1 MLKNLKFAFYFIKNQ
16 NNIVYKKLVF
26 KQLSRFL
33 ALLICI
39 AMVNACKE
47 ETSEIMTISRDN
59 LSIEEGK
66 EVEII
71 YSDSAQ
77 VKVKVT
83 APLMFYYTD
92 LSNPRQ
98 EFPKGVRTFFY
109 DPFQIQQGVLTGKYA
124 IRDERNKKVIIRD
137 SVVWESITDGKL
149 ETSELIWDETTNIIR
164 SSKMTK
170 ITRQNETI
178 WGFNFETNDKL
189 TQWKLLSPK
198 GNLKVDE
205 LQQQFK

>member
-1 MLKNLKFAFYFIKNQ
+1 
-16 NNIVYKKLVF
+16 VCKKLIAN
-26 KQLSRFL
+26 QTPR
-33 ALLICI
+33 LLIVFLGL
-39 AMVNACKE
+39 AMTSACKE
-47 ETSEIMTISRDN
+47 ERSEIMTISRDN

-83 APLMFYYTD
+83 APVMFYHTD
-92 LSNPRQ
+92 ISNPRQ

-109 DPFQIQQGVLTGKYA
+109 DPFQVQQSVLTGKYA
-124 IRDERNKKVIIRD
+124 IRDERNKRVVVRD

-149 ETSELIWDETTNIIR
+149 ETSELIWDEATNIIR

-170 ITRQNETI
+170 ITRQKETI

-198 GNLKVDE
+198 GTLKVDE

>member
-1 MLKNLKFAFYFIKNQ
+1 MIKILKIKH
-16 NNIVYKKLVF
+16 LC
-26 KQLSRFL
+26 QLMTFSL
-33 ALLICI
+33 ALFLG
-39 AMVNACKE
+39 ACKQE
-47 ETSEIMTISRDN
+47 ASETVTVSRDN
-59 LSIEEGK
+59 LNIEEGK

-71 YSDSAQ
+71 YSDSAL
-77 VKVKVT
+77 VKVKIT
-83 APLMFYYTD
+83 APIMFYHTD

-109 DPFQIQQGVLTGKYA
+109 DPFQIQQSVLTGKYA
-124 IRDERNKKVIIRD
+124 TRDERSKKVIVRD

-170 ITRQNETI
+170 ITRAKDII

-189 TQWKLLSPK
+189 TQWKLLAPK
-198 GNLKVDE
+198 GTMKVDE
-205 LQQQFK
+205 IQKGLQ